1 MNRVENLFMSTPTP
15 SPRPASPSVGF
26 WKETWRRFLSR
37 KEAVIALGLVSI
49 LALIAILSPAI
60 AGTKP
65 IVCKYKG
72 KLYFPAM
79 SYFNES
85 WENPIFQKDRFRKR
99 YPLNLPKK
107 DPQSWAVWPLSFN
120 DPYRRV
126 EDNEWPNRPGNPRG
140 DQSGPTKMNL
150 FGTDETGVDVFA
162 KMVHGTRIALLV
174 GFVSMGIA
182 TAIGMLIGA
191 IGGYLGGW
199 VDSLLSRF
207 TEVVMCIPTLVL
219 ILALY
224 SLIQRPTIWHTMVI
238 IGATGWPG
246 ISRLMRA
253 EFLKIK
259 QADYVA
265 AARVSGISPIKIIL
279 RYILPNALA
288 PVLVPVTFGI
298 ASAILLE
305 NSLSF
310 LGFGAPPPN
319 PSWGSVLSSAHGNYK
334 LWWLTVYPGL
344 AVFLTVLSY
353 NVIGEALQE
362 ATDPRLRE
370 GGR

>member
-1 MNRVENLFMSTPTP
+1 MPDPLTPAP
-15 SPRPASPSVGF
+15 LPVRQSAGF
-26 WKETWRRFLSR
+26 WKETWRRFVRR
-37 KEAVIALGLVSI
+37 KEAVAALMLVI
-49 LALIAILSPAI
+49 GLALVAALSPAI

-72 KLYFPAM
+72 QLYFPAL

-85 WENPIFQKDRFRKR
+85 WENPIFQKDKFRKR
-99 YPLNLPKK
+99 YPLNLPQK
-107 DPQSWAVWPLSFN
+107 DPQSWAIWPLSFN

-126 EDNEWPNRPGNPRG
+126 EDKEWPDRPGNPRG
-140 DQSGPTKMNL
+140 DQSGPTGMNW
-150 FGTDETGVDVFA
+150 FGTDEIGVDVFA

-182 TAIGMLIGA
+182 TAIGLLIGA
-191 IGGYLGGW
+191 IGGYFGGW
-199 VDSLLSRF
+199 IDTLLSRF
-207 TEVVMCIPTLVL
+207 TEVVMCVPTLVL
-219 ILALY
+219 ILALW
-224 SLIQRPTIWHTMVI
+224 SLIQKPTIWHTMVI
-238 IGATGWPG
+238 IGATGWTG
-246 ISRLMRA
+246 IARLMRA

-265 AARVSGISPIKIIL
+265 AARVSGISTPKIIL

-319 PSWGSVLSSAHGNYK
+319 PSWGSVLSSAHGNYQ

-344 AVFLTVLSY
+344 AVFLTVLAY

>member
-1 MNRVENLFMSTPTP
+1 MNRVENLSMSTPTP
-15 SPRPASPSVGF
+15 SPRPASQSVGF
-26 WKETWRRFLSR
+26 WKETWRRFLRR

-65 IVCKYKG
+65 IVCQYKG
-72 KLYFPAM
+72 KIYFPAM

-107 DPQSWAVWPLSFN
+107 DPQSWAIWPLSFN

-191 IGGYLGGW
+191 IGGYFGGW
-199 VDSLLSRF
+199 IDSLLSRF

-224 SLIQRPTIWHTMVI
+224 SLVI

-319 PSWGSVLSSAHGNYK
+319 PSWGSVLSSAHGNYQ

>member
-1 MNRVENLFMSTPTP
+1 MSTVPD
-15 SPRPASPSVGF
+15 RPVPKSAGF
-26 WKETWRRFLSR
+26 WKETWRRFVR
-37 KEAVIALGLVSI
+37 RREAVLALGLVAFLGI
-49 LALIAILSPAI
+49 VALFSPAI

-72 KLYFPAM
+72 QLYFPAM
-79 SYFNES
+79 SYLNES

-126 EDNEWPNRPGNPRG
+126 EDGEWPNRPGNPRG
-140 DQSGPTKMNL
+140 DQSGPTWQNP

-182 TAIGMLIGA
+182 TAIGLLIGA
-191 IGGYLGGW
+191 IGGYFGGW
-199 VDSLLSRF
+199 IDTLLSRF
-207 TEVVMCIPTLVL
+207 TEVVMCVPTLVL

-224 SLIQRPTIWHTMVI
+224 SLIQKPTIWHTMAI
-238 IGATGWPG
+238 IGATGWTS
-246 ISRLMRA
+246 IARLMRA

-344 AVFLTVLSY
+344 AVFLTVLAY